1 MSEPR
6 ILAFFDE
13 PTFTV
18 TYLVIDPASARAVI
32 VDPVLDYDHRSG
44 AVSTTSA
51 QAVLDAASAHGVAID
66 FILETHVHADHLSA
80 APFLKAQTG
89 AKVVIGHAVDQVQR
103 TFGPVFHADDLSLTG
118 AEFDV
123 LAEDGAKLH
132 FGQQSIEVMHVPGH
146 TPACVAYRIGDHLFV
161 GDTLF
166 MPDYGTARCDFP
178 GGDASALYRSIQ
190 KMLALP
196 PHTKLWMCHDYKAPG
211 RDYFAWESDVASQR
225 AHNIHIHDGVSE
237 ADFVAMRET
246 RDKGLSAPVLLL
258 PSVQVNMRAG
268 HFPPAESDGKRF
280 LKVPVSGQ
288 IPT

>member
-66 FILETHVHADHLSA
+66 FILETHVHADHLCA

-118 AEFDV
+118 AEFDILV
-123 LAEDGAKLH
+123 EDGAMLH

-178 GGDASALYRSIQ
+178 GGDARALYRSIH

-268 HFPPAESDGKRF
+268 HFPPAEADGKRF
-280 LKVPVSGQ
+280 LKIPVSGQ

>member
-118 AEFDV
+118 AEFDI

-178 GGDASALYRSIQ
+178 GGDARALYRSIH

-268 HFPPAESDGKRF
+268 HFPPAEADGKRF
-280 LKVPVSGQ
+280 LKIPVSGQ